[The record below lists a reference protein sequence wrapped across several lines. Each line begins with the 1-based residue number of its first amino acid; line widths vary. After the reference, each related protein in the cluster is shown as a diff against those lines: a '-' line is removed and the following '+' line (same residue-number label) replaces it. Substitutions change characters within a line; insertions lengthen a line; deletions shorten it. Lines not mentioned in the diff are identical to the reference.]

1 MRVIFTVIVTLI
13 VVAVL
18 GAGFIYSGMYD
29 VAAVHPD
36 NPLVARLIHAASDRS
51 IETRKD
57 AVVVPAG
64 YDAPDKAAAGAK
76 IYAQTCVIC
85 HSGPG
90 LKPSAVAA
98 GINPGAPP
106 LARAGRSRDPQE
118 DFWVVA
124 NGIKM
129 TAMPGFTKSLSED
142 DIWNIVAFLKTLP
155 GMSAE
160 EFAKET
166 GLSTETAPG
175 GKPDAGSAAANSSSQ
190 QGGGP
195 GAGASS
201 ASAASGG

>member
-1 MRVIFTVIVTLI
+1 MRALFTVIVTLI

-18 GAGFIYSGMYD
+18 GAGFVYSGVYD

-36 NPLVARLIHAASDRS
+36 NPLVARLIHAVSDRS

-57 AVVVPAG
+57 AVAVPAG

-98 GINPGAPP
+98 GINPAAPP
-106 LARAGRSRDPQE
+106 LYRAGRARDPQE

-129 TAMPGFTKSLSED
+129 TAMPGFAKSLSAD
-142 DIWNIVAFLKTLP
+142 DIWNIVAFMKTLP
-155 GMSAE
+155 GMPAD
-160 EFAKET
+160 EFSKET
-166 GLSTETAPG
+166 GLSPESAPG
-175 GKPDAGSAAANSSSQ
+175 GKPDAGSAAANASSQ
-190 QGGGP
+190 P
-195 GAGASS
+195 ASS
-201 ASAASGG
+201 ASASGG

>member
-13 VVAVL
+13 VVGVL
-18 GAGFIYSGMYD
+18 GAGFIYSGAYD

-51 IETRKD
+51 VEMRKG

-64 YDAPDKAAAGAK
+64 FDAPDKAAAGATS
-76 IYAQTCVIC
+76 YAETCVIC
-85 HSGPG
+85 HAGPG

-98 GINPGAPP
+98 GLNPGAPP
-106 LARAGRSRDPQE
+106 LYRSRGTPDPQE
-118 DFWVVA
+118 QYWTVA

-129 TAMPGFTKSLSED
+129 TAMPGFSKSMSDD

-166 GLSTETAPG
+166 GLTPANPPG
-175 GKPDAGSAAANSSSQ
+175 GKPEAGTPAES
-190 QGGGP
+190 
-195 GAGASS
+195 GASS
-201 ASAASGG
+201 QAGGVSSASGSASQ